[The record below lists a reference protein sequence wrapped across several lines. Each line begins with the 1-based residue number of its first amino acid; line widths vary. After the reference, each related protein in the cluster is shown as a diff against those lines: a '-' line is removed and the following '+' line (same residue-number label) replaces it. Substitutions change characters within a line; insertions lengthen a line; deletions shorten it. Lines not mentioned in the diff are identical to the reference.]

1 MTSTANTVEVRNI
14 ALTTP
19 DSEIKDFFSFCG
31 KVTNIDVTGNA
42 ENKSA
47 TVTFEKET
55 AMKTALLLN
64 NTQLGSSTIT
74 VSSLTGENEDDGAQ
88 QEIDRDADE
97 LTQEMK
103 PRARILA
110 EYLAHGYVIGDAAIE
125 RAIELD
131 QKHQVTNKF
140 VNTLQNL
147 DQKYH
152 ATDRAKAT
160 DQSYGISVRGKNFL
174 TGLNSYFEKA
184 TNTPTGKKLVNF
196 YTASSK
202 QVQDIHNEALRLAEL
217 KKEAH
222 GGSAYKAAG
231 LERVFGKEAEKKDSE
246 KKTEEAHQASV
257 PAPGTESPAAP
268 EKTS

>member
-1 MTSTANTVEVRNI
+1 MTSTVNAVEVRNI
-14 ALTTP
+14 ALATP

-31 KVTNIDVTGNA
+31 KVTDIHVTNNA

-55 AMKTALLLN
+55 AQKTALLLN
-64 NTQLGSSTIT
+64 NTQLGTSTIT
-74 VSSLTGENEDDGAQ
+74 VTNPSGSNDDLSAAGAAQ
-88 QEIDRDADE
+88 SDDRDADE

-131 QKHQVTNKF
+131 SQHQVTNKF

-160 DQSYGISVRGKNFL
+160 DQSYGISAKGKNFL

-202 QVQDIHNEALRLAEL
+202 QVQDIHTEALRLAEL

-231 LERVFGKEAEKKDSE
+231 LEKVFGKEAEKKEGE
-246 KKTEEAHQASV
+246 KKTEDTAA
-257 PAPGTESPAAP
+257 GTESPAAP
-268 EKTS
+268 PSKTG